1 MKMDKKKDRI
11 AEEAA
16 EYLARRVSNSK
27 PTSADGLSAWLKKGP
42 EHAQAYGKAEDLW
55 EELAALRNDQDLMHL
70 KRSDLREQVG
80 RFAWMRGLRATAAA
94 AVVLLAAGGV
104 FVYSQQTRAVVGSFA
119 SESGERKELT
129 LDDGTLVVL
138 NIDSEIATSFTRGQ
152 RDVVMVRGEA
162 DFQVAHDKERP
173 FVVRAGEGSVTAL
186 GTRFQVRR
194 DALDS
199 LVTLLE
205 GSVRVTT
212 PRGRQV
218 LLPNESATIY
228 KSGAITMASVDPAG
242 ALGWIEGRLSFRN
255 TPLSEVVAQAN
266 RYSSTKLVLADAALS
281 DIRLSGN
288 FKAGDSASIASAAEL
303 ILPIRVVAKGSEI
316 RIEPTKELH

>member
-1 MKMDKKKDRI
+1 MTMDKNKDRI

-16 EYLARRVSNSK
+16 EYLARRVSGSK
-27 PTSADGLSAWLKKGP
+27 PTSVDGLSAWLKSDP
-42 EHAQAYGKAEDLW
+42 DHAQAYDKAEELW
-55 EELAALRNDQDLMHL
+55 TELAALKTDQDLVHL

-80 RFAWMRGLRATAAA
+80 RFPWMRGLPATAAA
-94 AVVLLAAGGV
+94 VLVLLAAGGA
-104 FVYSQQTRAVVGSFA
+104 FVYFQQAQPVVGSFA
-119 SESGERKELT
+119 SETGERKELT
-129 LDDGTLVVL
+129 LDDGTQVVL

-162 DFQVAHDKERP
+162 DFRVAHDKERP
-173 FVVRAGEGSVTAL
+173 FIVRAGEGSVTAL

-205 GSVRVTT
+205 GSVRVAT

-228 KSGAITMASVDPAG
+228 RSGAITVASVDPAG

-303 ILPIRVVAKGSEI
+303 ILPIRAVRKNSEI
-316 RIEPTKELH
+316 RIEPATELH